1 MATITL
7 RTATPDDLAILEK
20 WEKEPHVLASGIE
33 EGWNWAE
40 ELFRNPAWREQ
51 LIAEV
56 SGNPHGR
63 PIGMVQII
71 DPLLEDTH
79 YWGDCEPNLRA
90 IDIWIGERDALGKG
104 YGTVMMRL
112 AMERCFANP
121 EVTAIIIDPLESN
134 VRAQRFYERLG
145 FRFVEK
151 RRFDEDDCVVM
162 CITREEFW
170 GQLIQRIF

>member
-1 MATITL
+1 METITL
-7 RTATPDDLAILEK
+7 RTATIDDLAILEK
-20 WEKEPHVLASGIE
+20 WEKEPHVMASGIE
-33 EGWNWAE
+33 DDWHWDV
-40 ELFRNPAWREQ
+40 ELQRNPVWREQ

-56 SGNPHGR
+56 GGKPHGR

-121 EVTAIIIDPLESN
+121 AITAIIIDPLESN

-162 CITREEFW
+162 RITREDFW
-170 GQLIQRIF
+170 GTVSL

>member
-7 RTATPDDLAILEK
+7 RTAIPQDLHILEK
-20 WEKEPHVLASGIE
+20 WEKEPHVMASGIE
-33 EGWNWAE
+33 DDWHWDR
-40 ELFRNPAWREQ
+40 ELQRNPVWREQ
-51 LIAEV
+51 LIADID
-56 SGNPHGR
+56 GR

-90 IDIWIGERDALGKG
+90 IDIWIGEADALGKG
-104 YGTVMMRL
+104 YGTTIMRL
-112 AMERCFANP
+112 ALERCFANP
-121 EVTAIIIDPLESN
+121 DVTAIIIDPLESN
-134 VRAQRFYERLG
+134 VRAQGFYERLG

-162 CITREEFW
+162 RMAREDFL
-170 GQLIQRIF
+170 GKHRL

>member
-7 RTATPDDLAILEK
+7 RTATIDDLAILEK
-20 WEKEPHVLASGIE
+20 WEKEPHVMASGIE
-33 EGWNWAE
+33 DDWHWDV
-40 ELFRNPAWREQ
+40 ELQRNPVWREQ

-56 SGNPHGR
+56 DGKPHGR

-121 EVTAIIIDPLESN
+121 NVTAIIIDPLESN

-162 CITREEFW
+162 RITREDFL
-170 GQLIQRIF
+170 GTVPL